1 MSVRPLSAA
10 SRSLR
15 VLRRLTLLLA
25 LLLPMAVYAIDAL
38 PFANRAEEARF
49 QNLAKQLRCL
59 VCQNESLADSH
70 AELAKDLRDE
80 VFEQMRLGKSDDQ
93 IKTYLTDRYSD
104 FVLYDPPLR
113 AGTVL
118 LWFGPLVLLL
128 IGAGIVTVIVR
139 KRSIELHPAETAA
152 REEDW

>member
-1 MSVRPLSAA
+1 MSVEPLSAA

-15 VLRRLTLLLA
+15 LLRGLTLMLL
-25 LLLPMAVYAIDAL
+25 LLLPLGVYAIDAL
-38 PFANRAEEARF
+38 PFADRAEEARF

-118 LWFGPLVLLL
+118 LWFGPLLLLL
-128 IGAGIVTVIVR
+128 IGAGIVTMIVR
-139 KRSIELHPAETAA
+139 KRSIELQPAETAA